1 MFDANKVA
9 CQALLRTVWLKL
21 RILQEHFKP
30 KIGRKIGIFIL
41 GEKNN
46 ILIKKKECTNLS

>member
-30 KIGRKIGIFIL
+30 KIGRKSVQIFRKT
-41 GEKNN
+41 KN
-46 ILIKKKECTNLS
+46 

>member
-21 RILQEHFKP
+21 RILQEHFQP